1 MILTKNFGTLPKNYL
16 FEYFVGMT
24 TLTAKNKDFCMYAGV
39 FGFMFSLTCLIQHF
53 MFTYPHWITGAFAIL
68 YVFSMLS
75 FGLFTAQKNPSP
87 KLLIIDSALLFIA
100 SVLLIKVGI
109 ISVVV
114 ILSFIYTT
122 VIALVSNMEELPK
135 KFKQKELELKAER
148 ELWKNKI

>member
-1 MILTKNFGTLPKNYL
+1 
-16 FEYFVGMT
+16 
-24 TLTAKNKDFCMYAGV
+24 
-39 FGFMFSLTCLIQHF
+39 

-100 SVLLIKVGI
+100 SVLLIKVGV

-122 VIALVSNMEELPK
+122 VITLVSNMEELPK